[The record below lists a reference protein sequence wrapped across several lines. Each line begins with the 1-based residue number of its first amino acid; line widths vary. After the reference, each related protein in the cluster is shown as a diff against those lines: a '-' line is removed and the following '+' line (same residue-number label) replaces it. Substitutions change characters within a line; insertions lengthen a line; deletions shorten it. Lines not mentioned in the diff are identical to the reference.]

1 MLFIYTLILRIV
13 FVLAFPYMFFRAI
26 ISPRYRRVFSHRLG
40 LIARQQ
46 KRVWF
51 HCASVGE
58 VKALEPLLRAA
69 EEKLP
74 LSDIA
79 ISTMT
84 MAGMDMARKS
94 YKDAGMIFLLPFD
107 LPLIINRAM
116 KAISPRAIVILE
128 TEFWPNFL
136 AGAIRNNIPVL
147 LLNGRISEGSFRWYR
162 FLKSFFGMVLKAF
175 VAAGVQSEGDRER
188 LAALGVN
195 RENILVTGNMKYDYL
210 CPADREASADGSLGK
225 SLQGFELFIAGSTH
239 RGEESIILDAFEEII
254 KSRPRA
260 RLLLAPRHLDRMEE
274 VAAEVVRAGFKY
286 VKRTELDSRGK
297 SEPLTEEVIL
307 LNTIG
312 ELSGLYSL
320 GSAVFVGGSLV
331 PIGGHNVLE
340 PAIAGKA
347 VFFGPHME
355 SFKDARELLLSSGG
369 GKEVKDAEEL
379 KTEVLKALEDPKE
392 YIRKGSLARKAILS
406 RRGSARKNLE
416 LLEKLL

>member
-13 FVLAFPYMFFRAI
+13 FILAFPYMFFRAM

-58 VKALEPLLRAA
+58 VKALEPLLREAKK
-69 EEKLP
+69 KLP

-84 MAGMDMARKS
+84 LAGMDMARKS
-94 YKDAGMIFLLPFD
+94 YKDAGIIFLLPFD

-116 KAISPRAIVILE
+116 KAIRPRAIVILE

-136 AGAIRNNIPVL
+136 FAAIRNNIPVL
-147 LLNGRISEGSFRWYR
+147 LLNGRISERSFRWYKILR
-162 FLKSFFGMVLKAF
+162 SLFGRVLKAF

-195 RENILVTGNMKYDYL
+195 CENILVTGNMKYDFL
-210 CPADREASADGSLGK
+210 CPADKEASADGSIGK
-225 SLQGFELFIAGSTH
+225 SLQGFELFVAGSTH
-239 RGEESIILDAFEEII
+239 RGEESLILDAFREII
-254 KSRPRA
+254 KLRPRA
-260 RLLLAPRHLDRMEE
+260 RLLLAPRHLDRMDE
-274 VAAEVVRAGFKY
+274 VAAEVNRAGFKY
-286 VKRTELDSRGK
+286 VKRTELDSRG
-297 SEPLTEEVIL
+297 EAETLTEEVIL

-312 ELSGLYSL
+312 ELSALYSL
-320 GSAVFVGGSLV
+320 GRAVFVGGSLV

-347 VFFGPHME
+347 VLFGPYME
-355 SFKDARELLLSSGG
+355 SFKEARELLLSSGG
-369 GKEVKDAEEL
+369 GKEVRDAVEL
-379 KTEVLKALEDPKE
+379 KTEVLKALEDQEE
-392 YIRKGSLARKAILS
+392 YLRKGALARKAILS
-406 RRGSARKNLE
+406 RRGSARKNFG